1 MNRGLCLFLTICIP
15 LGVAFAYNTLLTST
29 IILARIISEIVVF
42 DSNVYKK
49 GAEDILSQT
58 PDKIE
63 EIKDL
68 MFLDVA
74 KDALCVCFIVIFYYM
89 GTIIFG

>member
-1 MNRGLCLFLTICIP
+1 MKRGLCLFLIICIP
-15 LGVAFAYNTLLTST
+15 LGVAFAYNALLTCT
-29 IILARIISEIVVF
+29 IILARIISELVVF
-42 DSNVYKK
+42 DNNIYKK
-49 GAEDILSQT
+49 DAEEILSQA

-74 KDALCVCFIVIFYYM
+74 RDALCVCFIVLFYNI